1 MRATGGKAD
10 NFVKREIAYADRHE
24 LNGEPIGTPG
34 APVDLDF
41 LPTPAQVRRTLK
53 TVKVTVD
60 LEPASVAYYRREARR
75 RGETPAE
82 TMRHILRAYAMA
94 DA

>member
-1 MRATGGKAD
+1 M
-10 NFVKREIAYADRHE
+10 KRKIAYADRRE

-34 APVDLDF
+34 VPVDLDF
-41 LPTPAQVRRTLK
+41 LPTPVQVRRTLK
-53 TVKVTVD
+53 TFKVTVD

-82 TMRHILRAYAMA
+82 TGEFVNLARYRGHAAAILPLCAG
-94 DA
+94 